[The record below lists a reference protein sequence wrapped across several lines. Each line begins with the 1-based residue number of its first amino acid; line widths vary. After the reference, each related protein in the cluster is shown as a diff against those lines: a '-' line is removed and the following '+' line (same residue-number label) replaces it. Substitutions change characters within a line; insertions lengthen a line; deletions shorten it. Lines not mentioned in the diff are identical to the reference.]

1 MEVRQNISAAVV
13 KEETATLLTSGGESY
28 ESRNEGSAYWP
39 SDDEF
44 PEEFDQTEM
53 DKLYDDVDKI
63 GAPSEADREE
73 QMLPLDQRRPGVSG
87 YQPVLP
93 ALWQALVAGDGW
105 QPSELW
111 QALSWGPSAFLGQE
125 PESLQPGSQ
134 RWLLFDPEQ
143 AHQPRAGSLAAN
155 GPLAAQA
162 LKGQLLASGLLP
174 VAQWSLDQG

>member
-1 MEVRQNISAAVV
+1 LDPLAPGWTITPV
-13 KEETATLLTSGGESY
+13 L
-28 ESRNEGSAYWP
+28 GSA
-39 SDDEF
+39 SDRVALRAGLRDGVVQAVSVHHS
-44 PEEFDQTEM
+44 P
-53 DKLYDDVDKI
+53 I
-63 GAPSEADREE
+63 DREE
-73 QMLPLDQRRPGVSG
+73 QMLPLDQRRPGVAG

-125 PESLQPGSQ
+125 PESLQSGTQ

-143 AHQPRAGSLAAN
+143 PHQPRAGSLAAN
-155 GPLAAQA
+155 GPLPAQA

-174 VAQWSLDQG
+174 AGQWSLDQG